1 MIFRNIHGT
10 SIDPITYT
18 KAMVAK
24 YPYATIHV
32 GTDSQSISKRT
43 LYATVI
49 AYRLGNRGV
58 HYIVH
63 KIGVPKIKDL
73 WTRLWKETEMSIDIA
88 EQMKNK
94 LDVDIQIDMDYNED
108 ENFKSNRLVNA
119 SRGWANSL
127 GYQVNMKPNIQVA
140 TRAADH
146 HCK

>member
-1 MIFRNIHGT
+1 MIFKNINGVL
-10 SIDPITYT
+10 IDPIPYT
-18 KAMVAK
+18 KAMITK
-24 YPYATIHV
+24 YPYVTIHV
-32 GTDSQSISKRT
+32 GTDSQSIAKRT
-43 LYATVI
+43 QYATVI

-63 KIGVPKIKDL
+63 KIEFPEIKDL

-88 EQMKNK
+88 EQMKES
-94 LDVDIQIDMDYNED
+94 LDIEIQIDMDYNED
-108 ENFKSNRLVNA
+108 ESYKSNRLVNA

-127 GYQVNMKPNIQVA
+127 GYRVNMKPNIQVA

>member
-1 MIFRNIHGT
+1 
-10 SIDPITYT
+10 
-18 KAMVAK
+18 
-24 YPYATIHV
+24 
-32 GTDSQSISKRT
+32 
-43 LYATVI
+43 
-49 AYRLGNRGV
+49 
-58 HYIVH
+58 
-63 KIGVPKIKDL
+63 VPKIKDL

-88 EQMKNK
+88 EQMKSE

>member
-1 MIFRNIHGT
+1 
-10 SIDPITYT
+10 
-18 KAMVAK
+18 
-24 YPYATIHV
+24 
-32 GTDSQSISKRT
+32 
-43 LYATVI
+43 
-49 AYRLGNRGV
+49 
-58 HYIVH
+58 
-63 KIGVPKIKDL
+63 
-73 WTRLWKETEMSIDIA
+73 MSIDIA
-88 EQMKNK
+88 EQMKSK